1 MEPFRTTLLRNGAI
15 ALAVGAALSFSM
27 GGFSKLPIAFLVAL
41 WPSLG
46 GHFVELFF
54 LKFLRPSLPSLASR
68 TVVRLLVWFAGGIV
82 LAYAMRLTGF
92 GPQWWIGG
100 IGFIGIELLAHL
112 FLQLRGK
119 SNFYNSL
126 G

>member
-1 MEPFRTTLLRNGAI
+1 
-15 ALAVGAALSFSM
+15 M
-27 GGFSKLPIAFLVAL
+27 GGFQKLPIFVLLAL

-54 LKFLRPSLPSLASR
+54 LEFLRPSLPSPGLR
-68 TVVRLLVWFAGGIV
+68 TLVRLLVWFAGGIL
-82 LAYAMRLTGF
+82 LAYAMRLTAF

-100 IGFIGIELLAHL
+100 LAFVGIELIVHL
-112 FLQLRGK
+112 LLQLRGK

>member
-1 MEPFRTTLLRNGAI
+1 VESFRTTLLRTGAI

-46 GHFVELFF
+46 GHYVEVFF
-54 LKFLRPSLPSLASR
+54 LKFLRPSLPSSMR
-68 TVVRLLVWFAGGIV
+68 TPVRLGVWFLAGIV
-82 LAYAMRLTGF
+82 LAFAMQLTAF
-92 GPQWWIGG
+92 GPQWWVGG
-100 IGFIGIELLAHL
+100 LGFIGIELIVHL
-112 FLQLRGK
+112 LLQLRWK
-119 SNFYNSL
+119 PNFYNSL